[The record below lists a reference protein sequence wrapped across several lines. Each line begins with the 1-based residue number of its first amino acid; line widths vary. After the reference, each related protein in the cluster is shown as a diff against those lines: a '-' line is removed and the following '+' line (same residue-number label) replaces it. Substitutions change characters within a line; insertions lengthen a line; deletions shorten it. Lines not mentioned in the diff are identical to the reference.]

1 MKVLKLIAAQL
12 VSPFLREEIKTRS
25 NLLRDPYGLVAK
37 DGFRDL
43 LYAAGDGQVIDIAS
57 IKKINLP
64 KEFFWE
70 FSDG

>member
-25 NLLRDPYGLVAK
+25 NLLRDPYGLIAK

-43 LYAAGDGQVIDIAS
+43 LYAAGDEQVIDIAS

-64 KEFFWE
+64 KEFFL
-70 FSDG
+70 GVQ

>member
-12 VSPFLREEIKTRS
+12 VSPFLREEMKTLS
-25 NLLRDPYGLVAK
+25 NLLRDPCGLIGK

-43 LYAAGDGQVIDIAS
+43 LYAAGGGQGIDIPS

-64 KEFFWE
+64 KEIFL
-70 FSDG
+70 GVQ

>member
-12 VSPFLREEIKTRS
+12 VPRFLREEIKTLS
-25 NLLRDPYGLVAK
+25 HLLRDPYGFIDE

-43 LYAAGDGQVIDIAS
+43 LYAARGEQGIDMVS

-64 KEFFWE
+64 KENNL
-70 FSDG
+70 GVQ

>member
-25 NLLRDPYGLVAK
+25 NLLRDPYGLIAK
-37 DGFRDL
+37 DL
-43 LYAAGDGQVIDIAS
+43 LYPVGDGQVIDIAS

-64 KEFFWE
+64 KENFL
-70 FSDG
+70 GVQ

>member
-25 NLLRDPYGLVAK
+25 NLLRDPYGFIGE

-43 LYAAGDGQVIDIAS
+43 LYASGGEQGIDIAS

-64 KEFFWE
+64 KENNL
-70 FSDG
+70 GVQ

>member
-25 NLLRDPYGLVAK
+25 NLLRDPYGLIAK

-43 LYAAGDGQVIDIAS
+43 LYASGGEQGIDIAS

-64 KEFFWE
+64 KENNL
-70 FSDG
+70 GVQ

>member
-12 VSPFLREEIKTRS
+12 VPRFLREEIKTLS
-25 NLLRDPYGLVAK
+25 NLLRHPYGFIGE

-43 LYAAGDGQVIDIAS
+43 LYAARGVQGIDMVS

-64 KEFFWE
+64 KENNL
-70 FSDG
+70 GVQ

>member
-25 NLLRDPYGLVAK
+25 NLLRDPYGLIAK

-43 LYAAGDGQVIDIAS
+43 LYAAGDGQVIDIAP
-57 IKKINLP
+57 IKKINIP
-64 KEFFWE
+64 KEIFL
-70 FSDG
+70 GVQ

>member
-43 LYAAGDGQVIDIAS
+43 LYAARDGQVIDISS

-64 KEFFWE
+64 KEFFL
-70 FSDG
+70 GAQ